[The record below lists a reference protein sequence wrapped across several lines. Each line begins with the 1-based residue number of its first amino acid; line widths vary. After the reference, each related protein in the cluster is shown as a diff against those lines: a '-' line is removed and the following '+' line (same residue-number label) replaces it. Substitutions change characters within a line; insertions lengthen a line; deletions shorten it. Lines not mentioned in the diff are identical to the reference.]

1 VPFTHLGLHPSLLQ
15 GLKDLGF
22 TRPTPIQ
29 ADAIPLALAGQ
40 DLLA

>member
-1 VPFTHLGLHPSLLQ
+1 MPFTSLNLHPSLLR

-29 ADAIPLALAGQ
+29 ADAVPPALAGK